1 MFTWHLLLT
10 LAWGAVNGEFSAA
23 NLAVGFAL
31 SYVLLAVLERA
42 GIAERGYISR
52 VPIVVRFLGFFLWEL
67 YMANV
72 SVAKAVLRPTLAI
85 RPGVVAVPL
94 KATTDLEITLLS
106 CLITLTPGTLA
117 LDVSDDRSTLYVHA
131 LDVGDLDAFRRAIT
145 DGFEHRVLE
154 LLR

>member
-10 LAWGAVNGEFSAA
+10 LAWSAVNGEFSAA
-23 NLAVGFAL
+23 NLFVGFVL

-42 GIAERGYISR
+42 GIAEPDYISR
-52 VPIVVRFLGFFLWEL
+52 VPIVIRFLGFFLWEL
-67 YMANV
+67 YMANI
-72 SVAKAVLRPTLAI
+72 SVAKAVLRPTLTI

-94 KATTDLEITLLS
+94 KASTDLEITLLA

-131 LDVGDLDAFRRAIT
+131 LDVGDLEAFRRAIT
-145 DGFEHRVLE
+145 DGFERRVLE

>member
-10 LAWGAVNGEFSAA
+10 LAWSAVNGEFSAA
-23 NLAVGFAL
+23 NLFVGFVL

-42 GIAERGYISR
+42 GIAEPDYISR
-52 VPIVVRFLGFFLWEL
+52 VPVVIRFLGFFLWEL

-72 SVAKAVLRPTLAI
+72 SVAKAVLRPTLTI

-94 KATTDLEITLLS
+94 RATTDLEITLLS

-131 LDVGDLDAFRRAIT
+131 LDVGDLDAFRRSIT
-145 DGFEHRVLE
+145 DGFERRVLE

>member
-23 NLAVGFAL
+23 NLFVGFVL
-31 SYVLLAVLERA
+31 SYVLLSVLDHA
-42 GIAERGYISR
+42 GIAEPNYIPR
-52 VPIVVRFLGFFLWEL
+52 VLNVIRFLGFFLWEL
-67 YMANV
+67 YLANV
-72 SVAKAVLRPTLAI
+72 TVAKAVLRPTLTI

-145 DGFEHRVLE
+145 EGFERRVLE

>member
-10 LAWGAVNGEFSAA
+10 LAWGAINGELSAA
-23 NLAVGFAL
+23 NLVVGFLL

-42 GIAERGYISR
+42 GLTSPGYLLR
-52 VPIVVRFLGFFLWEL
+52 VPRVLRFAGFFLWEL
-67 YMANV
+67 FLSNIR
-72 SVAKAVLRPTLAI
+72 VAQDVLRPRLSI

-94 KATTDLEITLLS
+94 TVSTDLEITLLS

-117 LDVSDDRSTLYVHA
+117 LDVSDDRSTLFVHA
-131 LDVGDLDAFRRAIT
+131 LNVEDPDAFRRGII
-145 DGFEHRVLE
+145 DGFERRVLE

>member
-23 NLAVGFAL
+23 NLVVGFGL
-31 SYVLLAVLERA
+31 SFLLLAILEGA
-42 GIAERGYISR
+42 GLASESYSSR
-52 VPIVVRFLGFFLWEL
+52 LVVVARFLGFFLWEL
-67 YMANV
+67 FLSNV
-72 SVAKAVLRPTLAI
+72 SVAQEVIRPRLRI

-94 KATTDLEITLLS
+94 TASTDLEITLLA

-117 LDVSDDRSTLYVHA
+117 LDVSDDRSTLFVHA
-131 LDVGDLDAFRRAIT
+131 LDIDDIDAFRRGIT
-145 DGFEHRVLE
+145 EGFERRVLE